1 MRRYRRLHRLGSNP
15 AVRPYL
21 HAGCRNRA
29 IGLALAGLLA
39 CGALSAAGAQDTK
52 LEGERE
58 LVQCTSTISLEKRL
72 VFEQWSLP
80 DGCER
85 PMRTRV
91 IDRFLGYTCIEEQS
105 QVATCRAYIPGPDSW
120 AFDTSGV
127 FRCVD
132 LGVTPSE
139 NGVAVSRLREWAAP
153 QKSCDWSPNSQL
165 LAMEVDFDNGQVCVA
180 ALCMPVD
187 RLSVVGKWRLRLLI
201 AKAFRELDLVGEMI
215 GPRPVHA
222 DQVRR
227 ASKALG
233 AMSRE

>member
-1 MRRYRRLHRLGSNP
+1 MRRPQQGRRLRSNLTT
-15 AVRPYL
+15 RSHL
-21 HAGCRNRA
+21 HAGHRNRTV
-29 IGLALAGLLA
+29 GLALAGLLT
-39 CGALSAAGAQDTK
+39 CSALSAAGAQDTK
-52 LEGERE
+52 LESERE

-105 QVATCRAYIPGPDSW
+105 QVATCRAYIPGPDSR
-120 AFDTSGV
+120 AFDTSEV

-139 NGVAVSRLREWAAP
+139 DGVAVSRLREWAAP
-153 QKSCDWSPNSQL
+153 QKTCDWRPNLQL
-165 LAMEVDFDNGQVCVA
+165 LAMEVDFDNGHVCVA
-180 ALCMPVD
+180 ALCMPAD
-187 RLSVVGKWRLRLLI
+187 RLSVVGKWRFRLLI
-201 AKAFRELDLVGEMI
+201 EKAFRELDLVGEVN
-215 GPRPVHA
+215 GPRPVRA

-227 ASKALG
+227 APG

>member
-1 MRRYRRLHRLGSNP
+1 VRQLCERTRLGK
-15 AVRPYL
+15 
-21 HAGCRNRA
+21 H
-29 IGLALAGLLA
+29 
-39 CGALSAAGAQDTK
+39 
-52 LEGERE
+52 
-58 LVQCTSTISLEKRL
+58 SLEKRL

-105 QVATCRAYIPGPDSW
+105 QVATCRAYIPGPDSR
-120 AFDTSGV
+120 AFDTSEV

-139 NGVAVSRLREWAAP
+139 DGVAVSRLREWAAP
-153 QKSCDWSPNSQL
+153 QKTCDWRPNLQL
-165 LAMEVDFDNGQVCVA
+165 LAMEVDFDNGHVCVA
-180 ALCMPVD
+180 ALCMPAD
-187 RLSVVGKWRLRLLI
+187 RLSVVGKWRFRLLI
-201 AKAFRELDLVGEMI
+201 EKAFRELDLVGEVN

-227 ASKALG
+227 APG